1 MEIYTGTKE
10 DMFPQWVLMLLK
22 KKKEKENTF
31 DNIQHKSY
39 FSFSIQS
46 LSHTHSHVKLSSV
59 KQCSLAPLLFITYWK
74 QKSMQGGKRKIRS

>member
-1 MEIYTGTKE
+1 MGAY
-10 DMFPQWVLMLLK
+10 VV

-46 LSHTHSHVKLSSV
+46 LSHTHSHVKFGSV
-59 KQCSLAPLLFITYWK
+59 KLLTSTTIVYYLLEAKVNARWQKINQKLNIRKKGSHIIDSL
-74 QKSMQGGKRKIRS
+74 